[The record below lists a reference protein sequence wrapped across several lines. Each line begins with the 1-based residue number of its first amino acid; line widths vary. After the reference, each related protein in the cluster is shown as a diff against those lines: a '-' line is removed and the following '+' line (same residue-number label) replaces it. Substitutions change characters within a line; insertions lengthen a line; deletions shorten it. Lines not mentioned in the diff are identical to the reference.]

1 MPGFAPDL
9 REWFL
14 VQRVEVSIITVSEFL
29 AAEGRRWMVSGPKG
43 YPDVIGQCR
52 EEAVEKADRRA
63 MDLGGS
69 CVIVIGDPLSIRH

>member
-1 MPGFAPDL
+1 M
-9 REWFL
+9 
-14 VQRVEVSIITVSEFL
+14 EVSIITVSEFL

-43 YPDVIGQCR
+43 YPDVVGQCR